1 MQVCIRKLGFA
12 GDPSRKSLP
21 AAFTGKDMKHAK
33 ILMCASIALMTS
45 IIAQAQVAGSAIP
58 GVTALELREL
68 AALGWS
74 AKRQVLGVPV
84 FNDKS
89 ERIGTVD
96 DIVMAPDMARAC
108 AIIGVGGF
116 LGVRRSEEHTSEL
129 QSQSNLVCRLLLEKK
144 KQSHPRP
151 SHHPQPAGVRA

>member
-1 MQVCIRKLGFA
+1 
-12 GDPSRKSLP
+12 
-21 AAFTGKDMKHAK
+21 MKHAK

-45 IIAQAQVAGSAIP
+45 IVAQAQVAGSAIP

-68 AALGWS
+68 ATLGWS

-84 FNDKS
+84 FNDKG

-96 DIVMAPDMARAC
+96 DIVMAPDMARAY

-116 LGVRRSEEHTSEL
+116 LGVGKRDVAIRLTQLTRQVDGSFVLTGATKDVLKALPPFEL
-129 QSQSNLVCRLLLEKK
+129 AR
-144 KQSHPRP
+144 
-151 SHHPQPAGVRA
+151 

>member
-1 MQVCIRKLGFA
+1 
-12 GDPSRKSLP
+12 
-21 AAFTGKDMKHAK
+21 MKHAK

-45 IIAQAQVAGSAIP
+45 IVAQAQVAGSAIP

-68 AALGWS
+68 ATLGWS

-96 DIVMAPDMARAC
+96 DIVMAPDMARAY

-116 LGVRRSEEHTSEL
+116 LGVRKRDVAIRLTQLIRQVDGSFV
-129 QSQSNLVCRLLLEKK
+129 LVGATKDVLKALPPFEFAR
-144 KQSHPRP
+144 
-151 SHHPQPAGVRA
+151 

>member
-1 MQVCIRKLGFA
+1 
-12 GDPSRKSLP
+12 
-21 AAFTGKDMKHAK
+21 MKHAK
-33 ILMCASIALMTS
+33 ILMCVSIVLMTS
-45 IIAQAQVAGSAIP
+45 IVAQAQVAGSAIL

-68 AALGWS
+68 ATLGWS

-96 DIVMAPDMARAC
+96 DIVMAPDMARSY

-116 LGVRRSEEHTSEL
+116 LGVGKRNVAIRLTQLIRQVDGSFV
-129 QSQSNLVCRLLLEKK
+129 LVGATKDVLKALPPFEFAR
-144 KQSHPRP
+144 
-151 SHHPQPAGVRA
+151 

>member
-1 MQVCIRKLGFA
+1 
-12 GDPSRKSLP
+12 
-21 AAFTGKDMKHAK
+21 MKHAK

-45 IIAQAQVAGSAIP
+45 IVAQAQVAGSAIP

-68 AALGWS
+68 ATLGWS

-96 DIVMAPDMARAC
+96 DIVMAPDMARSY

-116 LGVRRSEEHTSEL
+116 LGVGKRNVAIRMTQLIRQVDGSFV
-129 QSQSNLVCRLLLEKK
+129 LVGATKD
-144 KQSHPRP
+144 
-151 SHHPQPAGVRA
+151 VRKALPPFEFAR

>member
-1 MQVCIRKLGFA
+1 MQFCIRKLGFA

-33 ILMCASIALMTS
+33 ILMCVSIVLMTS
-45 IIAQAQVAGSAIP
+45 IVAQAQVAGSAIP

-68 AALGWS
+68 ATLGWS

-96 DIVMAPDMARAC
+96 DIVMAPDMARAY

-116 LGVRRSEEHTSEL
+116 LGVGKRDVAIRLTRLIRQVDGSFV
-129 QSQSNLVCRLLLEKK
+129 LVGATKDVLKALPPFEFAR
-144 KQSHPRP
+144 
-151 SHHPQPAGVRA
+151 

>member
-1 MQVCIRKLGFA
+1 MH
-12 GDPSRKSLP
+12 SRY
-21 AAFTGKDMKHAK
+21 TNIDMKHAS

-45 IIAQAQVAGSAIP
+45 IIAQAQVAGSAVP

-68 AALGWS
+68 ATLGWS

-96 DIVMAPDMARAC
+96 DIVMAPDMTRSY

-116 LGVRRSEEHTSEL
+116 LGVGKRDVVIRLTQLPRQVDGSFVLAGATKDAIKALPPFEHA
-129 QSQSNLVCRLLLEKK
+129 R
-144 KQSHPRP
+144 
-151 SHHPQPAGVRA
+151 

>member
-1 MQVCIRKLGFA
+1 
-12 GDPSRKSLP
+12 
-21 AAFTGKDMKHAK
+21 MKHAK
-33 ILMCASIALMTS
+33 ILMCVSIVLMTS
-45 IIAQAQVAGSAIP
+45 IVAQAQVAGSAIL

-68 AALGWS
+68 ATLGWS

-96 DIVMAPDMARAC
+96 DIVMAPDMARSY

-116 LGVRRSEEHTSEL
+116 LGVGKRNVAIRLTQL
-129 QSQSNLVCRLLLEKK
+129 IRQVDGTFVLVGATKDVLKALPPFEFAR
-144 KQSHPRP
+144 
-151 SHHPQPAGVRA
+151 